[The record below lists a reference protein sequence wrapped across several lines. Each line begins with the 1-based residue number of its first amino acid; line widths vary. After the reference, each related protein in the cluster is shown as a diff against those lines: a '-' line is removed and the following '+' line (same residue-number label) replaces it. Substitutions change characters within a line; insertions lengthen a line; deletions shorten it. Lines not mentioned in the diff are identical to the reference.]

1 MTREKGCFI
10 SVVICTYN
18 NVNLLKRCLNAIL
31 DQTLGKEE
39 YEVLVIDNNCND
51 GTTEYAKSLLSK
63 HKNLKYFLE
72 PMQGLGAARNR
83 GVDESMGEIITFIDD
98 DAIAEKNFVEVI
110 RNKFRYYPSIFCLG
124 GKVLPKIEFKVPT
137 WMLKKYNNYLVLTY
151 DIGQEDRF
159 LGNPSYGPA
168 GANISFKS
176 IVFHQFG
183 KFDVRLG
190 RSKKKYLANEEEK
203 LLHPIKRIEKA
214 CLFTP
219 EAVVHHIAKESR
231 VGRIFLL
238 HRAYYKGVSDARSGY
253 DTQDKII
260 HPLARPLL
268 GKMKTTIR
276 DFLSGLRP
284 LSYKQ
289 KVKPELLN
297 VARET
302 FFNLRENLFGG
313 FVMTIF
319 YKIGLYLEKFRLFLN
334 K

>member
-1 MTREKGCFI
+1 MTREEGYFI

-51 GTTEYAKSLLSK
+51 NTVEYVKNLLPK

-72 PMQGLGAARNR
+72 PMHGIGAARNR
-83 GVDESMGEIITFIDD
+83 GVDESRGEIITFIDD

-124 GKVLPKIEFKVPT
+124 GKVLPKIEFEVPT

-151 DIGQEDRF
+151 DVGQEDRF
-159 LGNPSYGPA
+159 LGNPSHGPA
-168 GANISFKS
+168 GANMSFKS

-253 DTQDKII
+253 KPEQII

-268 GKMKTTIR
+268 GKAKTTIR
-276 DFLSGLRP
+276 DFLSDIRSLF
-284 LSYKQ
+284 YKQ
-289 KVKPELLN
+289 KVKPGMSD

-302 FFNLRENLFGG
+302 FFNLKENLFGEL
-313 FVMTIF
+313 VMTIF
-319 YKIGLYLEKFRLFLN
+319 YKIGVYLEKFRLFLN

>member
-1 MTREKGCFI
+1 MTREEGYFI

-31 DQTLGKEE
+31 DQTLGKEK

-51 GTTEYAKSLLSK
+51 GTAEYAKSLLSK

-72 PMQGLGAARNR
+72 PMQGLSAARNR
-83 GVDESMGEIITFIDD
+83 GVDESRGEIITFIDD

-110 RNKFRYYPSIFCLG
+110 RNKFRYYPSISCLG

-137 WMLKKYNNYLVLTY
+137 WMLKKYKNYLVLAY
-151 DIGQEDRF
+151 SVAQEDRF
-159 LGNPSYGPA
+159 LGNPSFGPA

-190 RSKKKYLANEEEK
+190 RTKKKYLANEEEK

-219 EAVVHHIAKESR
+219 DAVVHHIAKESR

-238 HRAYYKGVSDARSGY
+238 HRAYYKGVSDTRSGY
-253 DTQDKII
+253 KPEQII

-268 GKMKTTIR
+268 ENAKTTITE
-276 DFLSGLRP
+276 FLSDLRP

-289 KVKPELLN
+289 KVKSGLMN
-297 VARET
+297 IARES

-319 YKIGLYLEKFRLFLN
+319 YRIGLYLEKFRLSLN